1 MNINGVEIGKELMAL
16 RKKNNISLE
25 YLSKELDVHTNTLSK
40 YEKDASDMKLS
51 LLEKL
56 LSYYEMD
63 ILIFFKLVRE
73 YNHKENQNKV

>member
-73 YNHKENQNKV
+73 YNHKEN